1 MNKLFLIFIFI
12 FSFQISAKEVRGH
25 FTTKDFDSGIK
36 NTNKLT
42 FEGESTK
49 MGLITTKWNG
59 VVKDF
64 SVKFEEDGK
73 TVKEIEIV
81 FPITSMDTDNDS
93 RNEKMQNICLGAP
106 EYKDIRV
113 KIPGPIIL
121 DGKENIYPGS
131 ILIRG
136 KDKPVDVKLTA
147 NQVGEKI
154 IATGSA
160 QLSFKNLEIPDPS
173 IFVAKVSD
181 VITVIFAIEIE

>member
-1 MNKLFLIFIFI
+1 MKLLILFSFFIFANL
-12 FSFQISAKEVRGH
+12 SAKEVSGH
-25 FTTKDFDSGIK
+25 FTTKDFESGIK
-36 NTNKLT
+36 NNNKLT

-64 SVKFEEDGK
+64 YIKLEEDGK

-81 FPITSMDTDNDS
+81 FPITSMDTDNTS
-93 RNEKMQNICLGAP
+93 RNEKMQNMCLGAN

-121 DGKENIYPGS
+121 DGKENKYPGT
-131 ILIRG
+131 ILVRG
-136 KDKPVDVKLTA
+136 KEKPVDVKLTA
-147 NQVGEKI
+147 NQVGEKV

-181 VITVIFAIEIE
+181 VITVIFAVEIE